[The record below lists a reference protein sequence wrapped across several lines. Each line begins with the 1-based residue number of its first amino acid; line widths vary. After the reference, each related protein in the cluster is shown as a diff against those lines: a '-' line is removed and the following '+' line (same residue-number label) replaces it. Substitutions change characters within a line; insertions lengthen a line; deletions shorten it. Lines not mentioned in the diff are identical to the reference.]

1 MSKKNVSRRDFMKK
15 TIGVTATATA
25 VSQTAKASPG
35 IVKNILPASVLGA
48 NEKII
53 TGHIGIGG
61 MGTRD
66 LQLAL
71 ATKQIQPIMT
81 CDLIMSYAEK
91 GAYIT
96 QDMGQGKYPLPKTT
110 TNFQEVI
117 DNKDIDAVVIVTPDH
132 WHTIPT
138 IMACEAGKDVWTEKP
153 LTTTIAEGPH
163 IVKAVRDNNTVFQ
176 CGNFQRSG
184 EHFQQ
189 VVQMVQE
196 GYIGKVARCETWY
209 HDKVLRPMTPSKPSS
224 GPPFWDHYL
233 GWTPTV
239 PYDKNRFL
247 YNFRWFLNYSGGKM
261 TDWGAHLIDIVLWA
275 MGEDNAPREV
285 TALSGNFIVN
295 DGRTTPDTLDALYK
309 FDDYILSFSNRV
321 FNGVVEPNQHGI
333 RFHGDKGSIYCDRK
347 GFKVTQ
353 SNSDIEEIEV
363 KDVKEGTM
371 NSAHWQNWID
381 CIKSRKDPIC
391 FVESAFNTA
400 KVCHMG
406 TSAYVAGG
414 RLGWDDENLK
424 FTGTDTPAVKKANE
438 FAHRPYQNGY
448 SLEKGKYL
456 PSSWS

>member
-15 TIGVTATATA
+15 TAGATAAVTAAT
-25 VSQTAKASPG
+25 QTAKADV
-35 IVKNILPASVLGA
+35 VKNIFPSTVLGA

-53 TGHIGIGG
+53 TGHIGMGG
-61 MGTRD
+61 MGKRD

-71 ATKQIQPIMT
+71 KTKQIQPIMT
-81 CDLIMSYAEK
+81 CDLFSRHANQGADMTEGLGGYARP
-91 GAYIT
+91 AVT
-96 QDMGQGKYPLPKTT
+96 D
-110 TNFQEVI
+110 NFVEVI
-117 DNKDIDAVVIVTPDH
+117 ENKDIDAVVIVTPDH

-153 LTTTIAEGPH
+153 LTTTMAEGQP
-163 IVKAVRDNNTVFQ
+163 IINAVRENKTVFQ

-196 GYIGKVARCETWY
+196 GYIGKVARVETY
-209 HDKVLRPMTPSKPSS
+209 FHDKKPRILKPYKPS
-224 GPPFWDHYL
+224 GAPPFWDHYL
-233 GWTPTV
+233 GWTKKV
-239 PYDKNRFL
+239 PYDTNRWI
-247 YNFRWFLNYSGGKM
+247 YNFRWFLDYSGGKM
-261 TDWGAHLIDIVLWA
+261 TDWGAHLIDIALWA

-285 TALSGNFIVN
+285 TAFSDNFIVD
-295 DGRTTPDTLDALYK
+295 DGRTTPDTLDVLYK

-321 FNGVVEPNQHGI
+321 FNGVVSPNEHGI
-333 RFHGDKGSIYCDRK
+333 HFHGEKGSIYCDRK

-353 SNSDIEEIEV
+353 NNSDIKELEV
-363 KDVKEGTM
+363 KDVTEGTM
-371 NSAHWQNWID
+371 NDAHWANWID
-381 CIKSRKDPIC
+381 CIKTRKDPIC

-414 RLGWDDENLK
+414 RLGWDDEKLL
-424 FTGTDTPAVKKANE
+424 FTGTDTPAVEKANKW
-438 FAHRPYQNGY
+438 AHRSYQNGY